1 MVGAG
6 NGSRRRDRR
15 SAAGDPDALASG
27 GLPRRVHETQLQIV
41 EHLLEQ
47 MGLLLGP
54 IAGSL
59 GPEQAQ
65 QIDGFLGLF
74 QIEHAL
80 ACGRISRLAKIHES
94 RARQHDEEPA
104 QIGALRGR
112 ARGGAHHSRPRRL
125 DARGWASRRR
135 GSRRLRRSRG
145 RCRFLVSVVTP
156 PTITDFEGFVFS
168 HGVSSWEAGQ
178 SLARGPD
185 TFKEP
190 RSSMYNVLA
199 IPGSPMADSTGPLF
213 EALLSLMGRLRA
225 EGGCPWDREQTRAS
239 LRPYLIEETYEA
251 LEALDA
257 GETGH
262 IVEEL
267 GDVLFQVVFH
277 CQIAQEQGE
286 FTMADVLQA
295 VLQKMTRRHPHV
307 FGNTE
312 VANSGQALRQ
322 WERIKRAE
330 VEGDEVSRS
339 VLDGVPKSLPSL
351 LRAQRLQVKAGR
363 VGFDWPTWREAWSKV
378 REEIAETDEAMAAG
392 DAARV
397 KAELGDLL
405 FSLVNVARLLEI
417 DAEGSLRQAA
427 DTFTRRFKE
436 VEAAMRAEGR
446 QVEEASAEELDR
458 QWLAVKAREGLE
470 RSGEPS

>member
-1 MVGAG
+1 
-6 NGSRRRDRR
+6 
-15 SAAGDPDALASG
+15 
-27 GLPRRVHETQLQIV
+27 
-41 EHLLEQ
+41 
-47 MGLLLGP
+47 
-54 IAGSL
+54 
-59 GPEQAQ
+59 
-65 QIDGFLGLF
+65 
-74 QIEHAL
+74 
-80 ACGRISRLAKIHES
+80 
-94 RARQHDEEPA
+94 
-104 QIGALRGR
+104 
-112 ARGGAHHSRPRRL
+112 
-125 DARGWASRRR
+125 
-135 GSRRLRRSRG
+135 
-145 RCRFLVSVVTP
+145 
-156 PTITDFEGFVFS
+156 
-168 HGVSSWEAGQ
+168 
-178 SLARGPD
+178 
-185 TFKEP
+185 
-190 RSSMYNVLA
+190 MYNVLA
-199 IPGSPMADSTGPLF
+199 IPGSLMADSTGPLF
-213 EALLSLMGRLRA
+213 EALLSLMDRLRA

-277 CQIAQEQGE
+277 CQIAREQGE

-307 FGNTE
+307 FGNAE
-312 VANSGQALRQ
+312 VANSGEALRQ
-322 WERIKRAE
+322 WEQIKRTEAGAE
-330 VEGDEVSRS
+330 GTPRS
-339 VLDGVPKSLPSL
+339 ALDGVPKSLPSL

-378 REEIAETDEAMAAG
+378 REEMAEADEAMVAG
-392 DAARV
+392 DADRV

-446 QVEEASAEELDR
+446 QVDEASPEELDR
-458 QWLAVKAREGLE
+458 QWLAVKSREGRE
-470 RSGEPS
+470 RGGDAS